1 MRVRKCQKFT
11 YPAARHPADAL
22 IAIKQLTIKKIG
34 TRLGV
39 VPHAFSSNPWLAEVT
54 LAYRGPGQ
62 PGLAIQ
68 RNSDL
73 KNKTENQKK
82 KTKNPPNQTTTTK
95 PNRLLVRTKQE
106 GRRNSQQLARKTPS
120 ALLGAESLAGKL
132 KASTQWLLS
141 SGKQVVFMA

>member
-68 RNSDL
+68 RNCL
-73 KNKTENQKK
+73 QKK
-82 KTKNPPNQTTTTK
+82 KKKKKVFTNFHSQ
-95 PNRLLVRTKQE
+95 LL
-106 GRRNSQQLARKTPS
+106 
-120 ALLGAESLAGKL
+120 
-132 KASTQWLLS
+132 
-141 SGKQVVFMA
+141 